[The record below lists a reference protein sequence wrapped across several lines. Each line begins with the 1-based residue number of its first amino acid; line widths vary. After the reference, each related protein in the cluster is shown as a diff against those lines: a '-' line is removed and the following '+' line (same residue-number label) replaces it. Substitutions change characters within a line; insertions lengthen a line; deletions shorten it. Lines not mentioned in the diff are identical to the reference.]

1 MQSAATSG
9 EDVMRTT
16 RENGDA
22 ASPTRESCLSI
33 LRKASME
40 PKAWFEKM
48 FVLDE
53 LPYGRELPTVWI
65 EAIEEASLWEDAG
78 SGGNT
83 FTTLVRMH

>member
-1 MQSAATSG
+1 
-9 EDVMRTT
+9 
-16 RENGDA
+16 
-22 ASPTRESCLSI
+22 
-33 LRKASME
+33 ME